1 MKFYIIFKT
10 PHKKPYGARNVARCQ
25 SSLVCCLSVFSC
37 PVLYFPMLSF
47 ATCQFGRH
55 QILQTSRRPRAA
67 TSLRWGVVEKPGWR
81 IRDSERI
88 DRGQR
93 LENRPRKQGHAQDR
107 REKLHAKRN
116 DKECALATAFFTKST
131 RLFFVFVFPILFFFL
146 RLSHSRSSFFH
157 YTTNSVHSQFAN
169 LEVCVDLGTTKQ
181 SIAHLQITRTSLVP
195 CLTKKEKTS
204 TENAI

>member
-1 MKFYIIFKT
+1 MKIYIIFKT

-37 PVLYFPMLSF
+37 PVLYLKVLSF
-47 ATCQFGRH
+47 TTCQFGRH

-67 TSLRWGVVEKPGWR
+67 TSLRWSVVEKPGWR

-93 LENRPRKQGHAQDR
+93 LENRPRKQGHTQDR

-116 DKECALATAFFTKST
+116 EEECELATAFFTK
-131 RLFFVFVFPILFFFL
+131 LVLVLFVFVFPILFFFL
-146 RLSHSRSSFFH
+146 RLSHSRSSLFH
-157 YTTNSVHSQFAN
+157 LDN
-169 LEVCVDLGTTKQ
+169 
-181 SIAHLQITRTSLVP
+181 
-195 CLTKKEKTS
+195 
-204 TENAI
+204 